1 MQIVRHRC
9 GGIGLFA
16 LLLGICLP
24 GAAQVPEIQKIV
36 TASRLEQM
44 RWPDFSSDRP
54 LLLRLYAPA
63 GFAPLW
69 LIGPQPKPA
78 ALSMIAIFQ
87 RAAEEG
93 LDPEDYDASRW
104 RSRIEGLGQSG
115 DAQARFDVAMSVCAM
130 RYVFALHSGRVN
142 PRSIHRTAVF
152 EKSFD
157 PVVFL
162 REQLLVSPDLA
173 AALASI
179 EPPFAAY
186 RRTKQALARYI
197 ELARLDDGEE
207 LPFPRKTIDPGQT
220 YAGVPRLTRLLRLL
234 GDLPGTPTGA
244 RDTQVYGANL
254 AEAVKRFQRRHGLEE
269 DGRLGRATI
278 KQLNT
283 PLQSRV
289 QQLQLAL
296 ERWRWLTDGIS
307 RPTIFVN
314 IPDFRLRAV
323 DQTGIALEMRVV
335 VGRAMRTQTPVF
347 SAEMTYVIFRPYWNV
362 PRSIVRNEILPA
374 VERDP
379 QYLASKGFEVTTW
392 SGEIV
397 TAGQV
402 SDEVLAQLRQ
412 GALTVRQRPGPI
424 NSLGLVKLMF
434 PNENSVYL
442 HDTPA
447 RSLFARSRRDF
458 SHGCIRV
465 EKPAELAA
473 WVLRGTPGW
482 TLEKVRQAM
491 QSEEDDVTVSL
502 ARPVPVFIVYGTALA
517 YEDGEVH
524 FSDDIYGF
532 DARLAAALARGYPYP

>member
-1 MQIVRHRC
+1 MQIVRHQC
-9 GGIGLFA
+9 VLFGLFILLPGIGPP
-16 LLLGICLP
+16 GI
-24 GAAQVPEIQKIV
+24 AQVSEIQRIV
-36 TASRLEQM
+36 AVGQLEEM
-44 RWPDFSSDRP
+44 RRPDFRNDRP
-54 LLLRLYAPA
+54 HVQRLYKAM
-63 GFAPLW
+63 GFTPLW
-69 LIGPQPKPA
+69 LNGPQPKPA

-87 RAAEEG
+87 NAAEEG

-104 RSRIEGLGQSG
+104 RSRLESLAQSTN
-115 DAQARFDVAMSVCAM
+115 AQARFDVTMSVCAM
-130 RYVFALHSGRVN
+130 RYASALHNGRIN

-152 EKSFD
+152 EKRFD
-157 PVVFL
+157 PVAFL
-162 REQLLVSPDLA
+162 RERLLVSPDLA
-173 AALASI
+173 AAFASI

-186 RRTKQALARYI
+186 RRTKQALVRYI
-197 ELARLDDGEE
+197 ELARLDDGQE
-207 LPFPRKTIDPGQT
+207 LPLPRKTIDPGQV
-220 YAGVPRLTRLLRLL
+220 YAGVPRLTLLLRLL
-234 GDLPGTPTGA
+234 GDLPNSSTITPDA
-244 RDTQVYGANL
+244 QVYDTAL
-254 AEAVKRFQRRHGLEE
+254 AEGVKRFQRRHGLEE

-278 KQLNT
+278 KQLNV
-283 PLQSRV
+283 PLQNRV

-347 SAEMTYVIFRPYWNV
+347 SAEMTHVIFRPYWNV
-362 PRSIVRNEILPA
+362 PRSIVRNEIVPA

-379 QYLASKGFEVTTW
+379 QYLVSKKFEVTTR

-397 TAGQV
+397 TAGPV
-402 SDEVLAQLRQ
+402 SDEVLALVRQ
-412 GALTVRQRPGPI
+412 GTLTVRQRPGPI

-434 PNENSVYL
+434 PNENNVYL

-491 QSEEDDVTVSL
+491 QSGEDDVTVSL
-502 ARPVPVFIVYGTALA
+502 SRPVPVFIVYGTALA
-517 YEDGEVH
+517 YENGEVH
-524 FSDDIYGF
+524 FSNDIYGF
-532 DARLAAALARGYPYP
+532 DAKLAAALSRGYPYP